1 MTNDEVLKD
10 FIAKCPGIQR
20 FTHKKHGAFD
30 IFSDLGDFLRE
41 EINDNFN
48 LNLELNEYDFPHI
61 HQLPVDVY
69 KDISKFISGT
79 ETIYYVAY
87 RTIGIE
93 MRRAYFAI
101 TTDKLCFTGKQQG
114 NYAIPWGNIKH
125 VWRDGIES
133 NDGRVFEISLD
144 KIATEDKDSTLNNRF
159 IEWLNNLVNAIHLQ
173 HQQEREQYNVDN
185 IESLDQLLMVCRQ
198 WREMLF
204 DIKDE
209 EGQEMFLGDL
219 AMKCNDFCEEARD
232 EDEGDE
238 DEKESSGQD
247 SSVLP
252 ELNKYRKELCETY
265 LQRFPDG
272 LLIPWV
278 YWTKSDIIWD
288 ETDDVISGYESVRCL
303 SAGINR
309 ASDSPGWDGCLNDEC
324 SLLRARTKWVAANF
338 LSMPSKKR
346 QFLVIDDSLSYLE
359 SQTIIVL
366 SQELPEAIHF
376 PMGHPQEHVL
386 YIKHPFIDDYYIPYE
401 TSEFELFKDKMD
413 ELRRVLQAM
422 GATRITISDT
432 KSLENSTNRK
442 SHTNIDTNINAKINS
457 LKGNADLT
465 RDESSYESLLNEYG
479 TESTY
484 GPTKKPYIPDGLVWY
499 PNESSWQR
507 LFDERKDG
515 LLHHKLRISSKS
527 SSSLTKIQEQ
537 KLKADFKAL
546 ILHIDASLE
555 HEATETFE
563 QNASAT
569 WELEIDFA
577 PLEQL
582 IDDSGNEEKPSVTTI
597 PENTPSNNNCETAD
611 EAAYLEEVKFC
622 LEDDG
627 VIDEKERRIL
637 ERIRIKYNINKS
649 RAEELEKTLIQGT
662 AEEEEFRNAVRE
674 YLEDG
679 ELTEKDNALLAR
691 LANRLGIAHERAEE
705 LKKQIIIKDE

>member
-10 FIAKCPGIQR
+10 FIAKCPRFNKYKERKYGIL
-20 FTHKKHGAFD
+20 D
-30 IFSDLGDFLRE
+30 ILSGDVIIDTVSELAKDGLDLHLHTYVYPNIPIAEREQVAKSFAKLMGSD
-41 EINDNFN
+41 
-48 LNLELNEYDFPHI
+48 
-61 HQLPVDVY
+61 
-69 KDISKFISGT
+69 

-87 RTIGIE
+87 R
-93 MRRAYFAI
+93 
-101 TTDKLCFTGKQQG
+101 
-114 NYAIPWGNIKH
+114 
-125 VWRDGIES
+125 
-133 NDGRVFEISLD
+133 SLGLGMN
-144 KIATEDKDSTLNNRF
+144 KAKFVIATNNMYYTCNNQGDYTRMPWDDVKKIYGSTIVTKDGSQYKTMFLEIADESDYCSLNGKF
-159 IEWLNNLVNAIHLQ
+159 VEWLNSLTHAIQLQ
-173 HQQEREQYNVDN
+173 HEQNRERHNVDN

-198 WREMLF
+198 WRERLS

-209 EGQEMFLGDL
+209 EGQEEFLGNL

-265 LQRFPDG
+265 LRRFPDG
-272 LLIPWV
+272 LLIPWA
-278 YWTKSDIIWD
+278 YWIKSDIIWD
-288 ETDDVISGYESVRCL
+288 ETDDVTSGYESVRCL

-324 SLLRARTKWVAANF
+324 SLLRARTKWVAANI

-359 SQTIIVL
+359 SNAIIVL
-366 SQELPEAIHF
+366 PQELPETIHF

-432 KSLENSTNRK
+432 KNLENSTNRK

-507 LFDERKDG
+507 LFEERKDG

-582 IDDSGNEEKPSVTTI
+582 TDDSSNEEKPSVTTI
-597 PENTPSNNNCETAD
+597 PENTFSNNNCETAD
-611 EAAYLEEVKFC
+611 EAAYLEEVRFC

-627 VIDEKERRIL
+627 QIDEKERRML
-637 ERIRIKYNINKS
+637 ERIRIKYNIDKS
-649 RAEELEKTLIQGT
+649 RAEDLEKTLIQGT
-662 AEEEEFRNAVRE
+662 EKNRKWKTLSRVPGRQK
-674 YLEDG
+674 
-679 ELTEKDNALLAR
+679 LTKKANALLENV
-691 LANRLGIAHERAEE
+691 ANQLEKHI
-705 LKKQIIIKDE
+705 KKQKSKKTNNN

>member
-1 MTNDEVLKD
+1 MINDEVLKD
-10 FIAKCPGIQR
+10 FIAKCPGLQR
-20 FTHKKHGAFD
+20 STHEKYGAFD
-30 IFSDLGDFLRE
+30 MLSDLAGGILLE
-41 EINDNFN
+41 EIKDNFN
-48 LNLELNEYDFPHI
+48 LGFNEYNFPI
-61 HQLPVDVY
+61 PVDVY
-69 KDISKFISGT
+69 EDISKLFTICDT

-101 TTDKLCFTGKQQG
+101 TTDKLCFTGKKQG
-114 NYAIPWGNIKH
+114 NYAHIPWGNIKH

-133 NDGRVFEISLD
+133 NDGRVFEIMLNEIAETD
-144 KIATEDKDSTLNNRF
+144 KFWTLNDKF
-159 IEWLNNLVNAIHLQ
+159 INWLNNLVNAIQLQ
-173 HQQEREQYNVDN
+173 RQQEHERYNVDN

-198 WREMLF
+198 WREMLS

-209 EGQEMFLGDL
+209 EGQEEFLGDL
-219 AMKCNDFCEEARD
+219 AMKCNDFCEEAG
-232 EDEGDE
+232 EDE

-247 SSVLP
+247 LSVLQ
-252 ELNKYRKELCETY
+252 ELNEYRKEMCETY

-303 SAGINR
+303 SASINR
-309 ASDSPGWDGCLNDEC
+309 ASNCPGWDRVYNDQYNI
-324 SLLRARTKWVAANF
+324 LRARAKWVAANF
-338 LSMPSKKR
+338 LSMPPQKR

-359 SQTIIVL
+359 SNIIFVL
-366 SQELPEAIHF
+366 PQELPETIHF

-401 TSEFELFKDKMD
+401 TCEFELFKDKMD

-507 LFDERKDG
+507 LFEERKDG

-527 SSSLTKIQEQ
+527 SSSLTKIQEM

-582 IDDSGNEEKPSVTTI
+582 TDNSGNMAASTIQGSIHPDDS
-597 PENTPSNNNCETAD
+597 CQTAD
-611 EAAYLEEVKFC
+611 ETAYLEEVKFC

-627 VIDEKERRIL
+627 QIDEKERRLL
-637 ERIRIKYNINKS
+637 ERIRIKYNIDKS
-649 RAEELEKTLIQGT
+649 RAEELERTLIQGT
-662 AEEEEFRNAVRE
+662 AEEEEFRTAVRE

-691 LANRLGIAHERAEE
+691 LANRLGITPERAEE
-705 LKKQIIIKDE
+705 LKKQVADE

>member
-1 MTNDEVLKD
+1 MTNDEVLMD
-10 FIAKCPGIQR
+10 FINKCPGLVVR
-20 FTHKKHGAFD
+20 KKRESGFFELMGDLIIEGAKELFD
-30 IFSDLGDFLRE
+30 VDSDTYEHIYPNIPDAVQKVMSKKRE
-41 EINDNFN
+41 
-48 LNLELNEYDFPHI
+48 
-61 HQLPVDVY
+61 Q
-69 KDISKFISGT
+69 
-79 ETIYYVAY
+79 ETIYYVAH
-87 RTIGIE
+87 RNVSTNL
-93 MRRAYFAI
+93 FAFVEV
-101 TTDKLCFTGKQQG
+101 TSDNLYWTADGQG
-114 NYAIPWGNIKH
+114 NRLYLPWDLIKNVNSAGNIE
-125 VWRDGIES
+125 DIEGEIYNTFLAQIAKEDDDCRL
-133 NDGRVFEISLD
+133 NDKFV
-144 KIATEDKDSTLNNRF
+144 K
-159 IEWLNNLVNAIHLQ
+159 WLNDIIKEIHRQ
-173 HQQEREQYNVDN
+173 HQQDREVCNNVDDINSVDELLAAFNQYEENRPNIANEQIKEEYFSDLLMKALDIYMDERNESEIDALTLEKHREQ
-185 IESLDQLLMVCRQ
+185 ILD
-198 WREMLF
+198 
-204 DIKDE
+204 I
-209 EGQEMFLGDL
+209 
-219 AMKCNDFCEEARD
+219 
-232 EDEGDE
+232 
-238 DEKESSGQD
+238 
-247 SSVLP
+247 
-252 ELNKYRKELCETY
+252 CETY
-265 LQRFPDG
+265 ILRYPKSESPLSLYLKGYVLTDCADINSMYEGIRCTRACMNLIDDPEAFNSTQVALRITAQRF
-272 LLIPWV
+272 
-278 YWTKSDIIWD
+278 
-288 ETDDVISGYESVRCL
+288 
-303 SAGINR
+303 
-309 ASDSPGWDGCLNDEC
+309 
-324 SLLRARTKWVAANF
+324 AANF
-338 LSMPSKKR
+338 LSMPPKKR

-359 SQTIIVL
+359 SNAIIVL
-366 SQELPEAIHF
+366 PQELPETIHF

>member
-1 MTNDEVLKD
+1 MTNDEVLMD
-10 FIAKCPGIQR
+10 FINKCPGIQEHTKEE
-20 FTHKKHGAFD
+20 FGAWDVIYGLAGGFL
-30 IFSDLGDFLRE
+30 IEGAKEKLDLDLNTYSFPNIPVAVQE
-41 EINDNFN
+41 EVLKLFA
-48 LNLELNEYDFPHI
+48 
-61 HQLPVDVY
+61 
-69 KDISKFISGT
+69 ISGT

-87 RTIGIE
+87 RTVGIE
-93 MRRAYFAI
+93 MCRAYFVI
-101 TTDKLCFTGKQQG
+101 TTDKLYCTVNKQG
-114 NYAIPWGNIKH
+114 DYVYIPWYNIKD
-125 VWRDGIES
+125 VDLNSIECY
-133 NDGRVFEISLD
+133 DGRTFEIMLEEIAETD
-144 KIATEDKDSTLNNRF
+144 KFWTLNKKF
-159 IEWLNNLVNAIHLQ
+159 IKWLNNLVNAIQLQ
-173 HQQEREQYNVDN
+173 RQQEHERYNVDN
-185 IESLDQLLMVCRQ
+185 IKSTEQLLMVCRQ
-198 WREMLF
+198 WREMLS
-204 DIKDE
+204 DIKSE
-209 EGQEMFLGDL
+209 EEQEDFLGDL
-219 AMKCNDFCEEARD
+219 ALKCNEFCEEAG
-232 EDEGDE
+232 EDE
-238 DEKESSGQD
+238 DEKESSSQD
-247 SSVLP
+247 LSVLQ
-252 ELNKYRKELCETY
+252 ELNKYRKEMCETY

-278 YWTKSDIIWD
+278 YWIKSDIIWD
-288 ETDDVISGYESVRCL
+288 ETDDVISGYESVRYL
-303 SAGINR
+303 SASINR
-309 ASDSPGWDGCLNDEC
+309 ANGSPAWDGLRNDQYC
-324 SLLRARTKWVAANF
+324 MLRARAKWIAANF
-338 LSMPSKKR
+338 LSMPPKKR

-359 SQTIIVL
+359 SNIIIVL
-366 SQELPEAIHF
+366 PQELPETIHF

-401 TSEFELFKDKMD
+401 TCEFELFKDKMD

-499 PNESSWQR
+499 LNESSWQR
-507 LFDERKDG
+507 LFEERKDG

-527 SSSLTKIQEQ
+527 SSSLTKIQEM

-627 VIDEKERRIL
+627 LIDEKERRLL
-637 ERIRIKYNINKS
+637 ERIRIKYNIDKS
-649 RAEELEKTLIQGT
+649 RAEELERTLIQGT
-662 AEEEEFRNAVRE
+662 AEEEEYRTAVRE

-691 LANRLGIAHERAEE
+691 LANRLGITSERAEE
-705 LKKQIIIKDE
+705 LKKQVADE

>member
-10 FIAKCPGIQR
+10 FIAKCPGLQR
-20 FTHKKHGAFD
+20 STHEKYGAFD
-30 IFSDLGDFLRE
+30 MLSDLAGGILLE
-41 EINDNFN
+41 EIKDNFN
-48 LNLELNEYDFPHI
+48 LGFNEYNFPI
-61 HQLPVDVY
+61 PVDVY
-69 KDISKFISGT
+69 EDISKLFTICDT

-93 MRRAYFAI
+93 MRKAYFAI

-144 KIATEDKDSTLNNRF
+144 KIATEDKYSTLNNKF